1 MILNVLSSG
10 SKLKIADIAPIFYDV
25 AEKFIKQLPPDL
37 PYVFLSTKAPQ
48 TNYLIIDAFP
58 SDYHINDRFY
68 YQSTHRLPGM
78 NAGACS
84 GLTLSLASRPR
95 L

>member
-10 SKLKIADIAPIFYDV
+10 SKLKIAAIAPIFYDV

-37 PYVFLSTKAPQ
+37 PYVFLSTKVPQ

-68 YQSTHRLPGM
+68 YQSTRGSTTFGRLARSHSR
-78 NAGACS
+78 AGH
-84 GLTLSLASRPR
+84 GPRP
-95 L
+95 